1 MIKKDLEPYS
11 IVSEL
16 PITLNGIP
24 LLCNQYMNL
33 NSDLFLHIFS
43 GSNKDNELLIIHPGT
58 DRILSSAIVSAA
70 FACVLDGTVD
80 LKEYYEQFSPGCPVI
95 RRGERYRFDGIEEGM
110 CILASDDTSTTSNSL
125 TKIPLKRGLDIRP
138 YFGSSSR
145 TGRQGTVRS
154 YLDASEY
161 LQRIVGEQYRDQAIT
176 MPLCMLVVCPKETA
190 YRIADN
196 LMFADENR
204 FYRFADAF
212 PFAWVRSIDDY
223 EVFFGAVG
231 KPDPAVLFTNRI
243 SLARELL
250 YDDLDFLKRISTVI
264 LYDIEPHAAPES
276 EIHDIREQVNR
287 RKNSHLITL
296 QSASKVSEVM
306 NSFIDERVQTVV
318 WSSALLLSTI
328 DDLYHE
334 PMNKDDQT
342 IMEAINRTIDSTV
355 ERITVPVSKALA
367 DIKVCKSLLK
377 QLISS
382 NNRTFNI
389 DEFILCAYGL
399 LNLFEQASFT
409 MSEYEN
415 SISEGF
421 VRARS
426 PGKQIEK
433 LYELINIFGD
443 ASLIDKAESIYLML
457 AEAYSSLY
465 DANPKRE
472 ALLHYVAKTREY
484 EKSFHIIVPKRS
496 YIDVVCKI
504 CGCMDSENVSVPAR
518 IKHGINV
525 ERLIITATL
534 NVKEDGYNP
543 LSGRAV
549 NETILFEY
557 ESEALKNDC
566 YQRLID
572 RAFAQINSTARISAA
587 TLFDITLEDEDFT
600 PAKNCS
606 DTELDEVEQI
616 DIELNNIEIEATIG
630 RDVDRN
636 QPGSTP
642 IRAIR
647 LAQFD
652 TSEWAMFSQYY
663 TVYVFDSSTEKLI
676 EKSPVD
682 LCVGDI
688 VVFSTIG
695 SEITDF
701 VDEILRHLI
710 LRGNH
715 VLEEN
720 YERTRR
726 WKQVLKDYIKANS
739 LTYQNI
745 SDRMRDYGYPRHP
758 ATIGT
763 WLREDSS
770 IIGPRDVD
778 TFIAIGLAADNE
790 EIVDNASLYK
800 RSCDVIRSQRM
811 KILSYVQSSIIHST
825 ARRGEEAGE
834 ASLTEDEKSYLGD
847 ASKYARK
854 LGIDRI
860 MPCERYLPAHLVN
873 RPVGRL
879 NN

>member
-1 MIKKDLEPYS
+1 MYQEELKPYS
-11 IVSEL
+11 MVRDLSL
-16 PITLNGIP
+16 TLNGIP
-24 LLCNQYMNL
+24 LLCNRYMYL

-43 GSNKDNELLIIHPGT
+43 SSNKDNELLIIHPGT
-58 DRILSSAIVSAA
+58 DRILSSAILSAA

-95 RRGERYRFDGIEEGM
+95 RRGERYRFEGIEEGM

-154 YLDASEY
+154 YLDASDY

-176 MPLCMLVVCPKETA
+176 MPLCTLIVCPKETA
-190 YRIADN
+190 YHIADN
-196 LMFADENR
+196 LMFMDENR
-204 FYRFADAF
+204 CYRFADAF

-231 KPDPAVLFTNRI
+231 KPEPALLFTNRI

-250 YDDLDFLKRISTVI
+250 YDDWDFLKRISTVI
-264 LYDIEPHAAPES
+264 LFDIEPHAAPES

-287 RKNSHLITL
+287 RKNGHLITL
-296 QSASKVSEVM
+296 QSAGNVSEVM

-318 WSSALLLSTI
+318 WSSAVLLSTI
-328 DDLYHE
+328 DDLYHK
-334 PMNKDDQT
+334 PLNQDDKT
-342 IMEAINRTIDSTV
+342 IMAAINRTIDSTV
-355 ERITVPVSKALA
+355 ERITVPVSNALA

-377 QLISS
+377 RLIRL
-382 NNRTFNI
+382 NNRTSDI
-389 DEFILCAYGL
+389 DEFILCACGL

-409 MSEYEN
+409 MSEYEYL
-415 SISEGF
+415 ISEGL
-421 VRARS
+421 VGTRS
-426 PGKQIEK
+426 PRKQIEK
-433 LYELINIFGD
+433 LYELTVISANDEITD
-443 ASLIDKAESIYLML
+443 MVESIYLIL

-465 DANPKRE
+465 NVNPKRE
-472 ALLHYVAKTREY
+472 ALLHFVAKTREY

-496 YIDVVCKI
+496 YIDVVRKI
-504 CGCMDSENVSVPAR
+504 CGCMDSETVSV
-518 IKHGINV
+518 ISGLSQSIDV
-525 ERLIITATL
+525 ERIIITATP
-534 NVKEDGYNP
+534 NMKKDRYNP
-543 LSGRAV
+543 LAGRAAK
-549 NETILFEY
+549 ETIVFEY

-566 YQRLID
+566 YQRMLD
-572 RAFAQINSTARISAA
+572 RAFAHINSSARKS
-587 TLFDITLEDEDFT
+587 TVNLLGVTLEDEDFA
-600 PAKNCS
+600 PNKKYS
-606 DTELDEVEQI
+606 DTKLDEAEQTE
-616 DIELNNIEIEATIG
+616 IELINIEIEATIG
-630 RDVDRN
+630 HDVNISR
-636 QPGSTP
+636 PGSTP

-652 TSEWAMFSQYY
+652 TGEWALFTQYY

-676 EKSPVD
+676 EKSPAD
-682 LCVGDI
+682 LCAGDI

-701 VDEILRHLI
+701 VDEILRQLI

-715 VLEEN
+715 FLKEN
-720 YERTRR
+720 YARSRH
-726 WKQVLKDYIKANS
+726 WKEVLIDYINANS
-739 LTYQNI
+739 LSYQNI

-763 WLREDSS
+763 WLREDGT

-790 EIVDNASLYK
+790 EIVDKANLYK
-800 RSCDVIRSQRM
+800 RACDVIRSQRM
-811 KILSYVQSSIIHST
+811 KILGYVQSSIIHST
-825 ARRGEEAGE
+825 TRHGEEGE
-834 ASLTEDEKSYLGD
+834 DASLTDEEKLYLGD

-854 LGIDRI
+854 LEIESI
-860 MPCERYLPAHLVN
+860 MPCERYIPAYLVN
-873 RPVGRL
+873 KPIGRL
-879 NN
+879 SN